1 MPFIKNLVRSLAEWE
16 ENIQSNS
23 VTSLEEIVEAVLIQ
37 LGDESYTRSDY
48 VGNSLKFLEEK
59 LKQIIRG
66 GIQPEFIVDSVI
78 HFISKEFNN
87 KIEKRTEH
95 IDNNKLLWEKARSIG
110 ISEQEEYM
118 KETKRKFQKL
128 ESKSYLELAKKE
140 EETWLNIISRNFSE
154 ENKKAMNLD
163 EISKNEVGMQPD
175 ELVSFQNIIRD
186 MKV

>member
-1 MPFIKNLVRSLAEWE
+1 MPFIKNLVRSLEGWE

-118 KETKRKFQKL
+118 KETKRKIQKL
-128 ESKSYLELAKKE
+128 ESKSYLELVKKE